1 MDLIL
6 SSIILCLNYYEN
18 GMTLACAILLT
29 TELLHCDWSGV
40 CVCVCVCVFVS
51 VTAAAKNSS

>member
-1 MDLIL
+1 MYLIL

-18 GMTLACAILLT
+18 GMTSACAILLT

-40 CVCVCVCVFVS
+40 CVCVCVS